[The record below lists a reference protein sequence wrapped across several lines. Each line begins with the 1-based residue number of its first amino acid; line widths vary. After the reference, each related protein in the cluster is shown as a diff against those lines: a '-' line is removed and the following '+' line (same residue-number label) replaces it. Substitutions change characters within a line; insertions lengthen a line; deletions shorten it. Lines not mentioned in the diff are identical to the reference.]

1 MPPEILGK
9 NILVEKS
16 KFFTSRMLGYFS
28 FFLIPLWIQ
37 KTVNL
42 NSFWQIL
49 FAVVYMGFMFS
60 QWYLM
65 GKEVDHRF
73 KIFYRT
79 NSSIDRVLYR
89 SIIGLIFFVVYY
101 NLLYLLPANIVK
113 HFFWGTFALLG
124 LFYSWPTRGK
134 ITEEGISFQF
144 GEYRYLDS
152 FEKTLLFLIVVMFV
166 FSIPSV
172 PPFESVEA
180 YRLYFDPS
188 EQIHKIYWGFVEMNY
203 FPFKK
208 TIKLN
213 MLSHHVHFYVY
224 GMGLFLTCFYSLLR
238 YYYSR
243 RISILGV
250 FSIISSWSMGTYLN
264 STPIVAFISTFPIL
278 CCWAI
283 LWVTKSSTYRS
294 GLFLGALTSFGVM
307 LNQSMII
314 FTPLVVLL
322 IVYFERKTKTKWYLR
337 QLLKYASGGI
347 ILSLILVMTG
357 NFELFNLRLSSLEA
371 WWNNLI
377 NLIDQKAFYTLFFIG
392 TMFMLF
398 RMSKSVRQKIY
409 NLKIEDNKV
418 LQIFLI
424 YMVSLGYGIFFE
436 PMFIVGFSSMWILAF
451 LSLLPV
457 EWIFQS
463 ISRLRS
469 RRNLIYVVYILVCL
483 LDSHFEGRVKTFL
496 KFIKY

>member
-1 MPPEILGK
+1 
-9 NILVEKS
+9 
-16 KFFTSRMLGYFS
+16 
-28 FFLIPLWIQ
+28 
-37 KTVNL
+37 
-42 NSFWQIL
+42 
-49 FAVVYMGFMFS
+49 
-60 QWYLM
+60 
-65 GKEVDHRF
+65 
-73 KIFYRT
+73 
-79 NSSIDRVLYR
+79 
-89 SIIGLIFFVVYY
+89 
-101 NLLYLLPANIVK
+101 
-113 HFFWGTFALLG
+113 
-124 LFYSWPTRGK
+124 
-134 ITEEGISFQF
+134 
-144 GEYRYLDS
+144 
-152 FEKTLLFLIVVMFV
+152 
-166 FSIPSV
+166 
-172 PPFESVEA
+172 
-180 YRLYFDPS
+180 
-188 EQIHKIYWGFVEMNY
+188 
-203 FPFKK
+203 
-208 TIKLN
+208 
-213 MLSHHVHFYVY
+213 
-224 GMGLFLTCFYSLLR
+224 
-238 YYYSR
+238 
-243 RISILGV
+243 
-250 FSIISSWSMGTYLN
+250 MGTYLN